1 MLRQYCARLRALPF
15 RVSFICIAAKPVK
28 PNAAGIW
35 RQGFQLASNKR
46 LKSTIRASAP
56 LLTFVACHGAAV
68 ILRRSGPQIAQP
80 VCSAHFRC
88 GRRAGVA

>member
-1 MLRQYCARLRALPF
+1 MWQRNCARLSALPF
-15 RVSFICIAAKPVK
+15 PVSFICIAAEAFKQ
-28 PNAAGIW
+28 NAAGIW

-56 LLTFVACHGAAV
+56 LLTFVACHGAAA

-80 VCSAHFRC
+80 ACSAHLRC